1 MPVKVNRQIV
11 RAFEFAGLAEGT
23 HGEFRGSRIVE
34 NAGEFLQQGRDEMRG
49 GRTEHLGKLLESV
62 PHLLVLGFRHLFRPF
77 NVGNQVK
84 GVFGVVWVSHDR
96 PGGETNGAGPAAT
109 HLAGLRLG
117 LQTESAHDKGFGGQK
132 SFGDEPHHGD
142 ATHQGGKRNN
152 RHNIRW
158 YGSIGRII
166 VGARGRE
173 RQHTTRCHNVC
184 GIHVLSSSL
193 L

>member
-1 MPVKVNRQIV
+1 
-11 RAFEFAGLAEGT
+11 
-23 HGEFRGSRIVE
+23 
-34 NAGEFLQQGRDEMRG
+34 MRG
-49 GRTEHLGKLLESV
+49 GRTEHLGKLLKSV
-62 PHLLVLGFRHLFRPF
+62 PHLLFLGFRYLFRPF
-77 NVGNQVK
+77 NVGNQVE
-84 GVFGVVWVSHDR
+84 GVFGVVWVGHDR

-117 LQTESAHDKGFGGQK
+117 FQTESTHDKGFGGQK
-132 SFGDEPHHGD
+132 SFGNEPHHGD